1 MHYLPYA
8 SDSWRHTTFYII
20 FQTVMKVGIIGF
32 GSMGSMLMHKF
43 LEAGTV
49 LQEDFFISNRTKEKL
64 VEINQKYPKVN
75 ICDNNAEVVSL
86 SDIIFYCVKPSDMRE
101 VAEATKEVVRE
112 GQHICAVNACIRFNQ
127 LNSIFPN
134 HSCSIVIPSVTGEVD
149 KSVTLAAFN
158 QFASEREISNIKSLM
173 GTFSSVVIIPENEL
187 GICTDLTSCMPGFI
201 ASIFSIIVEEALS
214 RSNLSKE
221 EIHNMIIT
229 TILGTSKLCVDQKMP
244 FDKIVERVA
253 TKGGITEEG
262 TKVIRSTFPQT
273 VRTLF
278 QHTKERRERT
288 MLNWPG
294 YFTKKNE

>member
-1 MHYLPYA
+1 M
-8 SDSWRHTTFYII
+8 R
-20 FQTVMKVGIIGF
+20 VGIIGF

-49 LQEDFFISNRTKEKL
+49 LQENIFISNRSKEKL
-64 VEINQKYPKVN
+64 YEIPRTYPKVN
-75 ICDNNAEVVSL
+75 ICKNNEDVIIS
-86 SDIIFYCVKPSDMRE
+86 SDIILFCVKPTDMKE
-101 VAEATKEVVRE
+101 VAEATAGFFKKE
-112 GQHICAVNACIRFNQ
+112 QHICAVNACIRFDQ
-127 LNSIFPN
+127 LNTIFPDA
-134 HSCSIVIPSVTGEVD
+134 SCSIVIPSVTGEVD
-149 KSVTLAAFN
+149 KSVTLATFN
-158 QFASEREISNIKSLM
+158 KFATDKEVSLIKTLM

-214 RSNLSKE
+214 RSTLSKE

-262 TKVIRSTFPQT
+262 TKVIRSAFPQT

-288 MLNWPG
+288 ILNWPAH
-294 YFTKKNE
+294 FSQKNE

>member
-1 MHYLPYA
+1 
-8 SDSWRHTTFYII
+8 
-20 FQTVMKVGIIGF
+20 MKVGIIGF

-49 LQEDFFISNRTKEKL
+49 LQEDLFISNRTREKL
-64 VEINQKYPKVN
+64 AEIVKKYPKVN
-75 ICDNNAEVVSL
+75 VCNNNADVVS
-86 SDIIFYCVKPSDMRE
+86 SSEIIFYCVKPSDMKE
-101 VAEATKEVVRE
+101 VAEATAGFFRD

-127 LNSIFPN
+127 LNTIFPN
-134 HSCSIVIPSVTGEVD
+134 ASCSIVIPSVTGEVD
-149 KSVTLAAFN
+149 KSVSLVAFN
-158 QFASEREISNIKSLM
+158 QFVSEQEISVIKTLM
-173 GTFSSVVIIPENEL
+173 GTFSSVMIIPENEL

-214 RSNLSKE
+214 RSTLSKE

-262 TKVIRSTFPQT
+262 TKVIRSAFPQT

-288 MLNWPG
+288 ILNWSG
-294 YFTKKNE
+294 HFSEKNE

>member
-1 MHYLPYA
+1 
-8 SDSWRHTTFYII
+8 
-20 FQTVMKVGIIGF
+20 MKIGIIGF

-43 LEAGTV
+43 LEAGTL
-49 LQEDFFISNRTKEKL
+49 LQEDLFITNRSKERL
-64 VEINQKYPKVN
+64 SEIPERYPKVN
-75 ICDNNAEVVSL
+75 VMKNNEEVIKS
-86 SDIIFYCVKPSDMRE
+86 SDIVFFCVKPTDMKE
-101 VAEATKEVVRE
+101 VAEATAGFFKE

-127 LNSIFPN
+127 LNTIFPN
-134 HSCSIVIPSVTGEVD
+134 ASCSIVIPSVTGEVD
-149 KSVTLAAFN
+149 KSVTLATFN
-158 QFASEREISNIKSLM
+158 QFVPEREITLIKKLM

-214 RSNLSKE
+214 RSTLSKE
-221 EIHNMIIT
+221 DIHNMIIT

-262 TKVIRSTFPQT
+262 TKVIKSAFPET

-278 QHTKERRERT
+278 QRTKERREST
-288 MLNWPG
+288 ILNWPG
-294 YFTKKNE
+294 HFNKKNE